1 MFGLKYQS
9 SKLFNL
15 ITAIILSVL
24 CLLLAELTKIDFH
37 KMELPKDKPVF
48 SATGISANLYESNGH
63 LLYDVYAESGV
74 QFPDS
79 SVIELREITVKSYV
93 ESTGE
98 LSQQLTSNDGWID
111 TKTSKAFLGESVVI
125 TVMSKDPKQIIHAYT
140 RDVNIDALTKKVV
153 TVAPIRA
160 TQGQSV
166 LTGIGVS
173 LDYDKQF
180 LTIESNVK
188 VIYVPTTN

>member
-24 CLLLAELTKIDFH
+24 CLLLEELTRINFH
-37 KMELPKDKPVF
+37 RMDLPKDKPVF
-48 SATGISANLYESNGH
+48 SATGISASLYESNGH
-63 LLYDVYAESGV
+63 LLYNVYAESGN

-79 SVIELREITVKSYV
+79 SVIELHQITVKSYV
-93 ESTGE
+93 ESTGD
-98 LSQQLTSNDGWID
+98 LSQQLMSNDGWID
-111 TKTSKAFLGESVVI
+111 TKTSTAFLGESVEI
-125 TVMSKDPKQIIHAYT
+125 MVMSKDPKQIIRAYT
-140 RDVNIDALTKKVV
+140 HDVNIDATTKKVV
-153 TVAPIRA
+153 TSAPIRA

-166 LTGIGVS
+166 LTGVGVN